1 MNAISPT
8 ASLQAPDLPMTDIR
22 VLERLIAL
30 SMQLADLAFRQAHQE
45 DKATDEKAESPEQPA
60 KQPRRPG
67 RADSRQIFLRLR
79 RAIMETIAFKNRLI
93 AGLLLEEAHARRKA
107 APRPTPEPLSA
118 PAERSPEDP
127 RRPHIVRYVRQVIGI
142 AQKRRKTP
150 ITLQEVDT
158 QIDAELA
165 KDPNRRLQGRQI
177 VLNLCKSLDI
187 PFHANLM
194 SRELFRPTPPA
205 PD

>member
-1 MNAISPT
+1 
-8 ASLQAPDLPMTDIR
+8 
-22 VLERLIAL
+22 
-30 SMQLADLAFRQAHQE
+30 MQLADLAFRQAHEE
-45 DKATDEKAESPEQPA
+45 DKSQDTSEPPEQPA
-60 KQPRRPG
+60 KPSRRAG

-93 AGLLLEEAHARRKA
+93 AGLMLEEAHARRKA
-107 APRPTPEPLSA
+107 MPRPTPEPLSA

-127 RRPHIVRYVRQVIGI
+127 RRPHIARYVRQVIGI
-142 AQKRRKTP
+142 AQKRRKSP

-165 KDPNRRLQGRQI
+165 KDPKRRLQGRQI
-177 VLNLCKSLDI
+177 VLKLCKSLDL